1 MALSQRQH
9 FIFPAAADK
18 VHDLA
23 RSVSRPEDPEHPR
36 PTPYIE
42 PIWQIWLCMLS
53 LDCVSIPWG
62 GRLPRV
68 QCAERCPVAKDPWG
82 HAKLDQTHHVTLDFQ
97 RATLTKQWQD
107 MVTDRSCLVVADATS
122 RTFTGLLPAFAKPTA
137 SHIGFLRSLTLL
149 LSAPSV
155 YLPDPTR

>member
-1 MALSQRQH
+1 LALSQRQH

-42 PIWQIWLCMLS
+42 PIWQIWLRMLS

-68 QCAERCPVAKDPWG
+68 QRAERCPVAKNPWSD
-82 HAKLDQTHHVTLDFQ
+82 AKLDQPHRVTLDLQ
-97 RATLTKQWQD
+97 RAMFAQEWQHVIAD
-107 MVTDRSCLVVADATS
+107 LPRPIVARCHKPDVHA
-122 RTFTGLLPAFAKPTA
+122 LLPGRLALP
-137 SHIGFLRSLTLL
+137 
-149 LSAPSV
+149 LSAPSA
-155 YLPDPTR
+155 YRPDRTR